1 MQLLATLKQK
11 TLGQIKFAGN
21 DDEFDQV
28 ESE

>member
-11 TLGQIKFAGN
+11 TLGQIKFARN
-21 DDEFDQV
+21 EDEFDQV